1 MILTIRQAKNI
12 TVNNGDSQFLFVKR
26 KLGVKVLSQFY
37 RNEELIFESSLH
49 TVFLKQIVEI
59 KFQNLPHS
67 ILLERA
73 NGWYYSLFYNETV
86 LSIRVKYFR
95 RPAFRLLENDKEN
108 GTIGNPK
115 LVSIES
121 RYYEM
126 NIDTDDETTNLY
138 FLILFLAQ
146 LRGF

>member
-26 KLGVKVLSQFY
+26 TFGVKVLSEFY
-37 RNEELIFESSLH
+37 RNEELTFESTLF
-49 TVFLKQIVEI
+49 TIFLKQKVEI
-59 KFQNLPHS
+59 QFQNLPHS
-67 ILLERA
+67 VLLERTK
-73 NGWYYSLFYNETV
+73 GWYYSLLYNDTV
-86 LSIRVKYFR
+86 LSIKVKYFR
-95 RPAFRLLENDKEN
+95 RPAFRLFENGKEI

-115 LVSIES
+115 LVAVES

-126 NIDTDDETTNLY
+126 KTDADDETTNLY